1 MFPIIALSD
10 SSVGIEREF
19 NREHDRRELTIVNCR
34 ENMLL
39 AKRVF
44 TETKLANTSSCYI
57 LSLTHEM
64 RTKES
69 DSQKCGYRH
78 AVASTQWQPSTPD
91 GALLRVQRVS
101 YTHKNPFLPYQG
113 IIKLLL

>member
-1 MFPIIALSD
+1 MVHKGVDLKTKMTLKHPMNCVITLDSCTKTVFTLCYLEADRMFPIIALSD

-57 LSLTHEM
+57 LSLTHGIG
-64 RTKES
+64 TKES
-69 DSQKCGYRH
+69 DSQKC
-78 AVASTQWQPSTPD
+78 V
-91 GALLRVQRVS
+91 
-101 YTHKNPFLPYQG
+101 
-113 IIKLLL
+113 